1 MPSPSADTEDIT
13 PRPAFVV
20 GVGTSVLSLVR
31 ALGSRGI
38 PVWACCARRIPGTVS
53 RYARY
58 WHIPD
63 PQQDE
68 VGMVARLADL
78 AERVEGR
85 PIVFTAGDHFAQ
97 ALGRHR
103 DRLEEVATICVA
115 RRGVVD
121 LLIHKHSFSE
131 WAREHVPSFPKSVP
145 ASEFVPSADLDFPI
159 VAKPYHR
166 GFANAD
172 KLGLPSEQE
181 LHERRFTLIRDA
193 TEWEAYRRQYPR
205 LLPHMLIQQFIR
217 GTSASKFSVGIYADR
232 RSEIKGLFVG
242 RRVRGYPAQFGDASL
257 LESASVP
264 DSVLDEVRHIV
275 RAVGYSG
282 IAEFEF
288 NQDSE
293 TGTFHL
299 LEINP
304 RSWGWIGI
312 TTATKANIP
321 WIAYQDL
328 AGRPLPCVAH
338 DAEAGLVKMVLL
350 TRDLSNVFIRFRWDH
365 PDWVLSPAAW
375 WRSLKAERLV
385 VWEYDQRDLRG
396 SLWCVLVV
404 LRSAVQYVTRGVFR
418 RVFPSTHAAGPAGT
432 RRPQQAD

>member
-1 MPSPSADTEDIT
+1 MST

-58 WHIPD
+58 WHTPD

-68 VGMVARLADL
+68 AGMVARLL
-78 AERVEGR
+78 ALAGQVEGR

-115 RRGVVD
+115 PGEVVD
-121 LLIHKHSFSE
+121 LLIHKQEFSE
-131 WAREHVPSFPKSVP
+131 WARDNVPSFPKSIP
-145 ASEFVPSADLDFPI
+145 ADTFLPGEGLDFPV
-159 VAKPYHR
+159 VAKPFHR
-166 GFANAD
+166 GVANAE
-172 KLGLPSEQE
+172 KLGLPTEKE
-181 LHERRFTLIRDA
+181 LHEHRFTLIRDA
-193 TEWEAYRRQYPR
+193 AAWEAYRRQNPR

-217 GTSASKFSVGIYADR
+217 GNSASKFSVGIYADR
-232 RSEIKGLFVG
+232 QSEIKGIFVG
-242 RRVRGYPAQFGDASL
+242 RRVRGFPAQFGDASL
-257 LESASVP
+257 IEAATVP

-275 RAVGYSG
+275 RAVGYCG

-288 NQDSE
+288 NRDSE
-293 TGTFHL
+293 TGGFHL

-312 TTATKANIP
+312 TTASTANIP
-321 WIAYQDL
+321 WIAYRDL
-328 AGRPLPCVAH
+328 AGKALTCVTH
-338 DAEAGLVKMVLL
+338 DASVGSVKMVLL
-350 TRDLSNVFIRFRWDH
+350 TRDLSNVFIRFRWDN

-375 WRSLKAERLV
+375 WRSLKAERLL
-385 VWEYDQRDLRG
+385 VWEFDRRDLRG
-396 SLWCVLVV
+396 TLWCVAVV
-404 LRSAVQYVTRGVFR
+404 LRGAVEYVLRGVRKRF
-418 RVFPSTHAAGPAGT
+418 FPAG
-432 RRPQQAD
+432 RVADLSAGRPQQAD